1 MLRILTAVACLALTA
16 PLAQAAEAGKVIFVA
31 GSASMAERP
40 ASEGAAVQ
48 EGDLLATGADG
59 FLYVKTIDNGLF
71 ILRPNTRARIV
82 SYHVDAKNP
91 ANTRIKLDLISGVA
105 RSKSGNA
112 VKQARQNFRFNTPVA
127 AIGVRGTDFTVFTDQ
142 DTSRVSVLSGGVVV
156 SGFAGACSPE
166 GNGPCEGAAS
176 RELTAAQRGQLLQI
190 QRGRA
195 APQLMSG
202 SVVAPDQV
210 PVPAGAPL
218 GAIGPA
224 SGAPVEQSVDAKKAE
239 SITRVVAQ
247 VPAVP
252 APPAPPVVSQPQP
265 APPVVMPPPVVSPA
279 PGLPVRDSGI
289 LWGRWE
295 PVLGPAPDFNLTLE
309 LAQNEVISVNG
320 NFAVFRTPGREY
332 VAPER
337 GAAGFALAD
346 SEAYIYTNYG
356 STYSAADATLT
367 NGKLNVDFGNR
378 TFATSFDLSSGPES
392 FSFRGAGALGRDGR
406 LYGDR
411 ADGRT
416 GMLNVQ
422 GLLSNEKGGT
432 AAYVFDGRIDERRTV
447 NGGTWWVV
455 Q

>member
-1 MLRILTAVACLALTA
+1 
-16 PLAQAAEAGKVIFVA
+16 
-31 GSASMAERP
+31 
-40 ASEGAAVQ
+40 
-48 EGDLLATGADG
+48 
-59 FLYVKTIDNGLF
+59 
-71 ILRPNTRARIV
+71 
-82 SYHVDAKNP
+82 
-91 ANTRIKLDLISGVA
+91 
-105 RSKSGNA
+105 
-112 VKQARQNFRFNTPVA
+112 
-127 AIGVRGTDFTVFTDQ
+127 
-142 DTSRVSVLSGGVVV
+142 
-156 SGFAGACSPE
+156 
-166 GNGPCEGAAS
+166 
-176 RELTAAQRGQLLQI
+176 
-190 QRGRA
+190 
-195 APQLMSG
+195 
-202 SVVAPDQV
+202 
-210 PVPAGAPL
+210 
-218 GAIGPA
+218 
-224 SGAPVEQSVDAKKAE
+224 
-239 SITRVVAQ
+239 
-247 VPAVP
+247 
-252 APPAPPVVSQPQP
+252 
-265 APPVVMPPPVVSPA
+265 
-279 PGLPVRDSGI
+279 VRDSGI